1 MDLIQSSLKIGVD
14 CDTKEKDE
22 VCRIEIDSVMLY
34 IVPIQCSMAGRHC
47 CGGVRK
53 VTRTWWSICWSK
65 EPIQTLK
72 MYVTIMVYVLVID
85 VLRTFYCRQL
95 NGQA

>member
-1 MDLIQSSLKIGVD
+1 
-14 CDTKEKDE
+14 
-22 VCRIEIDSVMLY
+22 
-34 IVPIQCSMAGRHC
+34 MAGRHC

-65 EPIQTLK
+65 EPIQMLK
-72 MYVTIMVYVLVID
+72 MYATIACVLAID
-85 VLRTFYCRQL
+85 VLLTFYYRQL